1 MPRPGYEPEEDLEE
15 DHSPAAVLRNFSLEA
30 QQLAADKLEE
40 GSITPA
46 HVLQLYRLWT
56 AVPEERDGE
65 MVLDLIETA
74 ARMNVEEF
82 TDYIGGVIA
91 SWRDR

>member
-15 DHSPAAVLRNFSLEA
+15 DRSPGSLLRNFTFEA
-30 QQLAADKLEE
+30 QDLAREKLEE
-40 GSITPA
+40 GAIRPG
-46 HVLQLYRLWT
+46 HVLQIYRLWT
-56 AVPEERDGE
+56 ATPEERDGDL
-65 MVLDLIETA
+65 VLSLIETA

-82 TDYIGGVIA
+82 TDYVNGVIA